1 MATRK
6 TAKPRLALV
15 GVLTTREKL
24 WAAMRGLKQFRVP
37 ELTRVA
43 GVDRHAY
50 RTEDYLSSLV
60 RAGILAKDKPAR
72 FVPAT
77 YTLLRDLG
85 VDAPRVR
92 KDGSMLPDTA
102 QERMWRAM
110 KVLRTFSVQDLV
122 VHASVPDAPI
132 APSAAAAYCQWLARG
147 KYLVGMARSGND
159 VARYRFV
166 YDSGAKAPQILRVK
180 QLYDC
185 NLGKIVVGDDIQ
197 KALDD
202 ADASASSSGNG
213 AAS

>member
-24 WAAMRGLKQFRVP
+24 WAAMR
-37 ELTRVA
+37 ELHTFSVSDLAHAA

-50 RTEDYLSSLV
+50 RMDDYLGSLV
-60 RAGILAKDKPAR
+60 RAGILGKDKPAR
-72 FVPAT
+72 FTAAT

-92 KDGSMLPDTA
+92 KDGSTLPDTA

-110 KVLRTFSVQDLV
+110 KVLRMFSVQDLV
-122 VHASVPDAPI
+122 VHASLPNDAI
-132 APSAAAAYCQWLARG
+132 APSAADAYCKWLERG
-147 KYLVGMARSGND
+147 KYLIRMGRDESGFARIG
-159 VARYRFV
+159 RYRFV

-185 NLGKIVVGDDIQ
+185 NLGKIVVGDEIQ
-197 KALDD
+197 EALDA
-202 ADASASSSGNG
+202 ADTNG

>member
-24 WAAMRGLKQFRVP
+24 WAAMR
-37 ELTRVA
+37 ELHTFSVSDLAHAA

-50 RTEDYLSSLV
+50 RMDDYLGSLV
-60 RAGILAKDKPAR
+60 RAGILGKDKPAR
-72 FVPAT
+72 FAAAT

-122 VHASVPDAPI
+122 VHASLPDDAI
-132 APSAAAAYCQWLARG
+132 APSAAAVYCQWLARG
-147 KYLVGMARSGND
+147 KYLISMTRSGND
-159 VARYRFV
+159 VVRYRFV

-197 KALDD
+197 TALDA
-202 ADASASSSGNG
+202 ADASDVRGVAS
-213 AAS
+213 

>member
-1 MATRK
+1 MASGNK
-6 TAKPRLALV
+6 SKPRLALV

-24 WAAMRGLKQFRVP
+24 WAAMR
-37 ELTRVA
+37 ELHTFSVSDLAHAA

-50 RTEDYLSSLV
+50 RMDDYLGSLV
-60 RAGILAKDKPAR
+60 RAGILGKDKPAR
-72 FVPAT
+72 FAAVT
-77 YTLLRDLG
+77 YTLLRDMG
-85 VDAPRVR
+85 VEAPRVR
-92 KDGSMLPDTA
+92 KDGSMLPYTA
-102 QERMWRAM
+102 QDRMWRAM

-122 VHASVPDAPI
+122 VYASLPDESI

-159 VARYRFV
+159 VVRYRFV

-185 NLGKIVVGDDIQ
+185 NLGKIVVGDEIQ
-197 KALDD
+197 DALDA
-202 ADASASSSGNG
+202 ADASDVRG

>member
-1 MATRK
+1 MASGNK
-6 TAKPRLALV
+6 TTPRLARV

-24 WAAMRGLKQFRVP
+24 WAAMR
-37 ELTRVA
+37 ELHTFGVSDLAHAA

-50 RTEDYLSSLV
+50 RMDDYLSSLV
-60 RAGILAKDKPAR
+60 RAGILGKDKPAR
-72 FVPAT
+72 FAAAT

-92 KDGSMLPDTA
+92 KDGSTLPDTA

-110 KVLRTFSVQDLV
+110 KVLRMFSVQDLV
-122 VHASVPDAPI
+122 VHASLPNDAI

-147 KYLVGMARSGND
+147 KYLISMTRSGND
-159 VARYRFV
+159 VVRYRFV
-166 YDSGAKAPQILRVK
+166 TDTGAKAPQILRVK

-197 KALDD
+197 EALDAVD
-202 ADASASSSGNG
+202 AANRNEVAS
-213 AAS
+213 

>member
-24 WAAMRGLKQFRVP
+24 WAAMR
-37 ELTRVA
+37 ELHTFSVSDLAHAA

-50 RTEDYLSSLV
+50 RMDDYLGSLV
-60 RAGILAKDKPAR
+60 RAGILGKDKPAR
-72 FVPAT
+72 FAAAT

-122 VHASVPDAPI
+122 VHASLPNDAI
-132 APSAAAAYCQWLARG
+132 APSAAAAAVYCQWLARG

-159 VARYRFV
+159 VVRYRFV

-197 KALDD
+197 TALDA
-202 ADASASSSGNG
+202 ADASDVRG

>member
-6 TAKPRLALV
+6 RTKPRLSLV

-24 WAAMRGLKQFRVP
+24 WAAMRELKQFTVP
-37 ELTRVA
+37 ELARAAT
-43 GVDRHAY
+43 VDRHAY
-50 RTEDYLSSLV
+50 YMSDYITGLV
-60 RAGILAKDKPAR
+60 RAGILGKEQPAR
-72 FVPAT
+72 FVPAVH
-77 YTLLRDLG
+77 TLLRDLG

-122 VHASVPDAPI
+122 VHASLPDVPI
-132 APSAAAAYCQWLARG
+132 APSAAAAYCRWLARG
-147 KYLVGMARSGND
+147 KYLISMARSDSD
-159 VARYRFV
+159 VVRYRFV

-185 NLGKIVVGDDIQ
+185 NLGKVVVGDDIQ
-197 KALDD
+197 SALDS
-202 ADASASSSGNG
+202 ADASDIRGTAS
-213 AAS
+213 